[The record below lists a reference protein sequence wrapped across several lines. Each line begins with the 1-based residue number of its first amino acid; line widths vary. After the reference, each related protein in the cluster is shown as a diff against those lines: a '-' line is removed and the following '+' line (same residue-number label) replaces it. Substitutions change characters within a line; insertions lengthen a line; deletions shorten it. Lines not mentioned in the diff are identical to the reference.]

1 MDSLVR
7 SLDYHTIPAATVQF
21 PRTNE
26 VFRDP
31 AETTDSPRDGPT
43 GVPKTYIARSHRFGN
58 QMSRSSSLPERPR
71 LDLDPDMTPEER
83 LDALRE
89 HYADVVEVHETL
101 TSQLDAAHSRQESLV
116 EKVDRL
122 ERENE
127 TLKSSS
133 LYIATAEELLEDGVV
148 VKQHGNNQ
156 EVLTEV
162 SPSIR
167 DDLEA
172 GDRVAINDS
181 FAVQTVLEPE
191 TDARAQAM
199 QVDDSPDMDYEDIG
213 GLEEQIREVIE
224 TVEQPLVNAEQF
236 REVGIDP
243 PSGVLLHGPPGTGKT
258 MLAKAVANETDATF
272 IKMAGSELV
281 QKFIGEGAR
290 LVRDLFELAS
300 EHEPAVIFIDEIDAI
315 AAKRTESKTSGDA
328 EVQRTMMQLLSEMD
342 GFEDRGDIRIIAAT
356 NRFDMLDRAILRP
369 GRFDRLIEVPMPDWD
384 GRKRI
389 LEIHTQEMNL
399 DDDVELATLASDTE
413 GFSGAEL
420 ASLSTE
426 AGMFAIR
433 DERTEVRMS
442 DFRDALQKVR
452 DEENAAGK
460 PIAFA

>member
-1 MDSLVR
+1 
-7 SLDYHTIPAATVQF
+7 
-21 PRTNE
+21 
-26 VFRDP
+26 
-31 AETTDSPRDGPT
+31 
-43 GVPKTYIARSHRFGN
+43 
-58 QMSRSSSLPERPR
+58 MSRSPSLPDRPR
-71 LDLDPDMTPEER
+71 LDLDPDMTPGER
-83 LDALRE
+83 LEALRA
-89 HYADVVEVHETL
+89 HYVELVKVNRQLED
-101 TSQLDAAHSRQESLV
+101 QLDVARDRQHELTD
-116 EKVDRL
+116 EVDRL
-122 ERENE
+122 EREND

-133 LYIATAEELLEDGVV
+133 LYVATAEELTGDGVV

-156 EVLTEV
+156 EVLTEI
-162 SPSIR
+162 SPTLR
-167 DDLEA
+167 DEMEA

-181 FAVQTVLEPE
+181 FSVQTILDPE

-199 QVDDSPDMDYEDIG
+199 QVDESPDVAYDDIG
-213 GLEEQIREVIE
+213 GLEDQILEVREA
-224 TVEQPLVNAEQF
+224 VEEPLVNAAQF
-236 REVGIDP
+236 REVGVDP

-258 MLAKAVANETDATF
+258 MLAKAVANQTDATF

-300 EHEPAVIFIDEIDAI
+300 EREPAVIFIDEIDAI

-342 GFEDRGDIRIIAAT
+342 GFEDRGEIRIVAAT

-369 GRFDRLIEVPMPDWD
+369 GRFDRLIEVPLPDWD

-389 LEIHTQEMNL
+389 LEIHTREMNL
-399 DDDVELATLASDTE
+399 SDDVDLAGLAGDTE

-420 ASLSTE
+420 ASLTTE

-433 DERTEVRMS
+433 DDRTDVRNV
-442 DFRDALQKVR
+442 DFEDALEKVR
-452 DEENAAGK
+452 DEEEAAGQ

>member
-1 MDSLVR
+1 
-7 SLDYHTIPAATVQF
+7 
-21 PRTNE
+21 
-26 VFRDP
+26 
-31 AETTDSPRDGPT
+31 
-43 GVPKTYIARSHRFGN
+43 
-58 QMSRSSSLPERPR
+58 MSRSPSLPERPR
-71 LDLDPDMTPEER
+71 LDLDPDMSPDER
-83 LDALRE
+83 LDALQE
-89 HYADVVEVHETL
+89 HYADVVEVHKTL
-101 TSQLDAAHSRQESLV
+101 SSQLEAAHSRQESLV
-116 EKVDRL
+116 GKVDRL

-133 LYIATAEELLEDGVV
+133 LYIATAEELLDDGVV

-156 EVLTEV
+156 EVLTDV

-181 FAVQTVLEPE
+181 FAVQTLLEPE

-199 QVDDSPDMDYEDIG
+199 QVDDSPDVEYEDIG

-224 TVEQPLVNAEQF
+224 TVEQPLVDAQKF
-236 REVGIDP
+236 AEVGIDP

-342 GFEDRGDIRIIAAT
+342 GFEDRGEIRIIAAT

-389 LEIHTQEMNL
+389 LEIHTKEMSL
-399 DDDVELATLASDTE
+399 HDDVELATLAGDTE

-420 ASLSTE
+420 ASLATE
-426 AGMFAIR
+426 AGMFAVR
-433 DERTEVRMS
+433 DDRTEIRMV
-442 DFRDALQKVR
+442 DFRDALEKVR
-452 DEENAAGK
+452 DDEDAAGT